1 MPLRGSG
8 GVTEGHAGLRAEAVA
23 AAGGEAKG
31 FSLAMAAS
39 LAFIFRSFAA
49 LSGFWASDPLEGGA
63 VEVVGVRV
71 LGRESFTAVLD
82 NSFPALFAERESEEI
97 STAQDW
103 LIAPRLEDKG
113 GFTLLRADC
122 ETRGRG
128 FVGAGVGLDVFFF
141 MRTSSTAVPHSWP

>member
-8 GVTEGHAGLRAEAVA
+8 GVTEGHAGLRAEVVA
-23 AAGGEAKG
+23 PAGREAKG

-49 LSGFWASDPLEGGA
+49 LSGFWASDPIEGGA
-63 VEVVGVRV
+63 VEAVGVRV

-82 NSFPALFAERESEEI
+82 NSFPALFAERSEES

-103 LIAPRLEDKG
+103 LIAPRLEDKD
-113 GFTLLRADC
+113 GFTLLTADC
-122 ETRGRG
+122 ETRQRLSGCW
-128 FVGAGVGLDVFFF
+128 
-141 MRTSSTAVPHSWP
+141 SWA